1 LIAFLVNHP
10 EEIVPSAQVW
20 LSSLLLLLVHE
31 VPGIRKKALESI
43 QALVP
48 TFLQTDDNRLRIA
61 AIAFMND
68 HGEKFVQKLDE
79 EYHKASHG
87 NFDECSL

>member
-1 LIAFLVNHP
+1 MNHP
-10 EEIVPSAQVW
+10 DEIVPSYQVW

-31 VPGIRKKALESI
+31 VPGIRKKALESV

-48 TFLQTDDNRLRIA
+48 ILLQSEDSRLRLA

-68 HGEKFVQKLDE
+68 HGDQFLQKLDE
-79 EYHKASHG
+79 EYLKATNG
-87 NFDECSL
+87 VL